1 MSLIEHL
8 EDLRKRIFRCL
19 LILAITWTF
28 AWFNFKKIYDTINAT
43 AMASLPK
50 ELKYA
55 EVLHSI
61 TDAFMLQLKVSFYV
75 GLVIAL
81 PFMVVQ
87 VWGFVAPGLKP
98 RERKPFKIVG
108 PLSVVLFALGCWFC
122 WQIIPSAMQWFAGI
136 ALESF
141 RDTQINQEAGRLVF
155 FIINMMLAF
164 GLGFQLPLIVYFLAR
179 VGILPM
185 ATIHQYWRHAIVGIF
200 FAAGAL
206 TPSNDPF
213 SMMMLAV
220 PLCILFALSVLA
232 VKWTTK
238 PLPDDYVE
246 PVGEPI
252 EDPKPAPEAVPF
264 SSD

>member
-8 EDLRKRIFRCL
+8 EDLRRRVFRSL
-19 LILAITWTF
+19 AILAVAWTVTWMF
-28 AWFNFKKIYDTINAT
+28 HDRIYSYVNGVALEG
-43 AMASLPK
+43 LPK
-50 ELKYA
+50 ELNYREA
-55 EVLHSI
+55 FLSV
-61 TDAFMLQLKVSFYV
+61 TDPFMLKLKVSFYF
-75 GLVIAL
+75 GMLLAL
-81 PFMVVQ
+81 PFMVLQ
-87 VWGFVAPGLKP
+87 LWGFVAPGLKP
-98 RERKPFKIVG
+98 RERKPFQIIG
-108 PLSVVLFALGCWFC
+108 PLSVVLFGIGCWFC
-122 WQIIPSAMQWFAGI
+122 WMIIPSAMQWFASI
-136 ALESF
+136 ALDSF
-141 RDTQINQEAGRLVF
+141 RGTQINQEPGRLVF

-164 GLGFQLPLIVYFLAR
+164 GLGFQLPLIVYFLAK

-238 PLPDDYVE
+238 PLPDDYE
-246 PVGEPI
+246 LPLEEPI
-252 EDPKPAPEAVPF
+252 EEPKPAEDSVPF
-264 SSD
+264 SVD